1 MPMYQHKTL
10 YIFAILCVAE
20 FSAKGG
26 ITKLKRDDPYF
37 LSFHKWQHDARNYV
51 NFNYVEI

>member
-1 MPMYQHKTL
+1 MYQHKTL